1 MANALKVVVLIDP
14 EVALPEDPQF
24 RVGDE
29 ETIKEVEW
37 HVTETLRELGH
48 EAIVQPVLPNIPDTI
63 HALMDAAPDLVFNL
77 TEHYQGDRRMDK
89 NIAAVLDL
97 LKLPYTG
104 TGPDGLM
111 LCRDKGL
118 CKRLLAHRRIRV
130 PNFVMI
136 PPGRTTVRK
145 KLQFPVIVKP
155 GFEDGS
161 DGISLASLV
170 DNEADMKER
179 VAMLHERMKQPVIC
193 EEFIDGREIY
203 IGMVGNQRVRAFPA
217 REVRF
222 GGADHGPRFATAK
235 VKRDEAYR
243 QKWDISFTHAELP
256 EELEER
262 AARVGKRIFR
272 VLQLRDYGRVDFRIT
287 PDNEL
292 VFLEANPNP
301 DLTMGDEL
309 AEAADKA
316 GLSYPQLI
324 AHIVSLALRRTG
336 RD

>member
-203 IGMVGNQRVRAFPA
+203 IGMVGNQRVRAFTERKTPGAPTAVAAAVGAGCWSLGGPTTTPA
-217 REVRF
+217 AGHTIPTARQAYSNATDNNTR
-222 GGADHGPRFATAK
+222 GGTR
-235 VKRDEAYR
+235 
-243 QKWDISFTHAELP
+243 SL
-256 EELEER
+256 
-262 AARVGKRIFR
+262 
-272 VLQLRDYGRVDFRIT
+272 
-287 PDNEL
+287 
-292 VFLEANPNP
+292 
-301 DLTMGDEL
+301 
-309 AEAADKA
+309 
-316 GLSYPQLI
+316 LS
-324 AHIVSLALRRTG
+324 S
-336 RD
+336 

>member
-1 MANALKVVVLIDP
+1 MKVIVLIDP
-14 EVALPEDPQF
+14 EAALPDDPDL

-29 ETIKEVEW
+29 ESRQEVEF

-48 EAIVQPVLPNIPDTI
+48 TTTVQPVLPSIPDTI
-63 HALMDAAPDLVFNL
+63 HALMDASPDLVFNL
-77 TEHYQGDRRMDK
+77 TEHYLGDRRMDK
-89 NIAAVLDL
+89 NIAGVLDL
-97 LKLPYTG
+97 LQLPYTG
-104 TGPDGLM
+104 SGPDGLM

-136 PPGRTTVRK
+136 PPGQITVRK

-222 GGADHGPRFATAK
+222 GVSDHGPRFATAK

-256 EELEER
+256 PELEER

-272 VLQLRDYGRVDFRIT
+272 MLQLRDYGRVDFRIT
-287 PDNEL
+287 PENEL

-301 DLTMGDEL
+301 DLTMGDEV

-316 GLSYPQLI
+316 GLTYSQLI

-336 RD
+336 RS